1 MSGSIGK
8 IEKKLKEKPEL
19 KRMEIVRKFNDTY
32 LPRTL
37 ELIEKYRKNDG
48 SPEAMEKIKETLGIC
63 AEAFENIEE
72 SIYERESED
81 TIADVEVIKAMLA
94 REGFL
99 DSDFDISKPQQTVA
113 KK

>member
-99 DSDFDISKPQQTVA
+99 DSDFDISKPQQSAA

>member
-1 MSGSIGK
+1 
-8 IEKKLKEKPEL
+8 
-19 KRMEIVRKFNDTY
+19 
-32 LPRTL
+32 
-37 ELIEKYRKNDG
+37 
-48 SPEAMEKIKETLGIC
+48 MEKIKETLGIC
-63 AEAFENIEE
+63 ADAFENIEE

-99 DSDFDISKPQQTVA
+99 DSDFDISKPQKQAAA